1 MVLQQQEINQ
11 ILVNHMVQQM
21 VNQFGEQKSQEM
33 VNHMA
38 VQTEN
43 V

>member
-21 VNQFGEQKSQEM
+21 VNQFGEQKSQQM
-33 VNHMA
+33 MNHMA
-38 VQTEN
+38 AQTKK